1 MAGLLDSD
9 LVKFLAAPR
18 AYYRDK
24 REDEA
29 NQAFQGL
36 LGTLQQQGPAQ
47 PGGVLESRPPDE
59 QFWLKASAIPGY
71 EGLAGQ
77 QLGIESQGVQAM
89 QRQLQNQDYE
99 TNNLTMAQQLQLQLQ
114 QKRDQFAESI
124 GIADM
129 QRKWAGTNASIGSAG
144 AAAQN
149 SQMGALLKQAQLQGE
164 LQKLQTANGPLYN
177 QLPAPERFKVNQ
189 QLLRNDAA
197 VSSTIDV
204 LDWAQNRAQGGLGT
218 GKAGAF
224 STDWKLAVMPV
235 LKDMMA
241 AGALDNS
248 EREWFE
254 NLMEDPGDKYL
265 SQNQINKMKTIAQKV
280 ADYRAQGYQALGI
293 QAPEVQGRGAVSRA
307 LGAQPQGKL
316 KPYTP
321 PGLLGRGQ

>member
-1 MAGLLDSD
+1 MPGLLDWIIDPKQALRS
-9 LVKFLAAPR
+9 R
-18 AYYRDK
+18 
-24 REDEA
+24 REDAAAEE
-29 NQAFQGL
+29 FKGL
-36 LGTLQQQGPAQ
+36 LGTLEQQGPVQ
-47 PGGVLESRPPDE
+47 PGGVLESRAPDE
-59 QFWLKASAIPGY
+59 QFWLKAAAITGSPQLSD
-71 EGLAGQ
+71 LAGQ
-77 QLGIESQGVQAM
+77 QLGYSAAGQQALGRQM
-89 QRQLQNQDYE
+89 QQQDYE
-99 TNNLTMAQQLQLQLQ
+99 AGNLSMAQRVQLQLQ
-114 QKRDQFAESI
+114 QARDQFAESI

-149 SQMGALLKQAQLQGE
+149 SQMGAMLKQAQLQGE

-177 QLPAPERFKVNQ
+177 QLPAPQRFEVNQ

-197 VSSTIDV
+197 VSSTMDV
-204 LDWAQNRAQGGLGT
+204 LDWAQNREQGGLGT

-254 NLMEDPGDKYL
+254 NLMEDPSDKYL

-316 KPYTP
+316 TPYTP
-321 PGLLGRGQ
+321 PGLLGKGQ